1 MSSGQEKYEIA
12 GASEWAEA
20 TRKRVAQIA
29 RLPYSVVITGPVG
42 SSKRYVAR
50 CLHEQSPRSGKP
62 FVPVDCAS
70 LRGEMFI
77 SQMFGHEA
85 GAVSTATGA
94 GLGSLRAADG
104 GTIFLSR
111 IDSLGLEEQERLLY
125 VVSAGR
131 ARPMGVAQALDVD
144 VRFIASSLGDLQKE
158 VQGQCFLPELY
169 ARLEAV
175 SLHTVELASRPEDI
189 APLADAFLDQ
199 MALDMRQPAKRLDAR
214 ALAKLASYDWP
225 GNVTEL
231 QRVVQRA
238 AVDASRG
245 VITVDD
251 LPDLDSSQ

>member
-1 MSSGQEKYEIA
+1 
-12 GASEWAEA
+12 
-20 TRKRVAQIA
+20 
-29 RLPYSVVITGPVG
+29 
-42 SSKRYVAR
+42 
-50 CLHEQSPRSGKP
+50 
-62 FVPVDCAS
+62 
-70 LRGEMFI
+70 
-77 SQMFGHEA
+77 
-85 GAVSTATGA
+85 
-94 GLGSLRAADG
+94 
-104 GTIFLSR
+104 
-111 IDSLGLEEQERLLY
+111 
-125 VVSAGR
+125 
-131 ARPMGVAQALDVD
+131 
-144 VRFIASSLGDLQKE
+144 LQKE